1 MALIITGILTVLFV
15 VAGFVVRSRRRKR
28 EAEQHSISVDG
39 LLQLMKDDRDFLLFD
54 VRLPLDL
61 LAHTETIPGAIRLPP
76 KEVEARANAISRE
89 KDIVIYGTCLDNR
102 TLRLVVQL
110 TERLKFCRLKMLT
123 GGFEGWKD
131 RGLPV
136 EPYTEVFHL
145 DTPTGLA

>member
-1 MALIITGILTVLFV
+1 MALVIAGILMVLVV

-28 EAEQHSISVDG
+28 EVERHSISVDQ
-39 LLQLMKDDRDFLLFD
+39 LLQLKKDGRDFLLFD

-136 EPYTEVFHL
+136 EAYTKVFHL
-145 DTPTGLA
+145 DTATEPM